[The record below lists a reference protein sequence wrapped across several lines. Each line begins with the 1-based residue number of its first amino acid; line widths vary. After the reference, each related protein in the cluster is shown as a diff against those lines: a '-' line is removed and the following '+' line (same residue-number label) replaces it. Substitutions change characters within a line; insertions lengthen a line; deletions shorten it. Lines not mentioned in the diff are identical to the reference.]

1 MIRLTDRR
9 LEILRE
15 LATPLSPFLRGRFLR
30 LVAERL
36 TNITI
41 GDGAVH
47 QAGIAAQHEWGTP
60 KLTCFLLP
68 YLLPCFLLSYFLSL
82 Y

>member
-1 MIRLTDRR
+1 MIRLTDRQ

-15 LATPLSPFLRGRFLR
+15 LATPLSPFQRGRFLQ

-47 QAGIAAQHEWGTP
+47 QAGIAAQHEVLNRAHRFP
-60 KLTCFLLP
+60 ASSFAALLLTFS
-68 YLLPCFLLSYFLSL
+68 LSSL